1 MVAVVILQLLSPVWL
16 FATPQNADT
25 RLSCPSPSPSL
36 LKFMSIELV
45 MSSNYLILCR
55 TLFLL
60 PSVFPRIKIFADEIT
75 LCISWPKYWSF
86 SFNISPSN
94 EYSGLISFGID
105 WYDLLTVQENLKS
118 PLRHHNSKA
127 SILCLQP
134 SLWSNSHICTW
145 PLEKIIAL
153 NRRTFCWQSDV
164 SAF

>member
-1 MVAVVILQLLSPVWL
+1 MDVVVIFQFLSPVWL
-16 FATPQNADT
+16 FATPQNANT

-55 TLFLL
+55 TLFPL
-60 PSVFPRIKIFADEIT
+60 PSIFPRIKVFDNELA

-94 EYSGLISFGID
+94 EYSGLISFRID
-105 WYDLLTVQENLKS
+105 WYDLLIVQENLKS
-118 PLRHHNSKA
+118 PLQHNSKA
-127 SILCLQP
+127 SVLCIQP
-134 SLWSNSHICTW
+134 SLWSNFHICTW
-145 PLEKIIAL
+145 LLEKIIAL